1 MPPRARKTCLDV
13 ERERPVGMPTAE
25 EKAEVFSAL
34 VENGLSFIERS
45 ASELEEHLTLSIAHF
60 AAGLELVLK
69 ARPSTGR

>member
-1 MPPRARKTCLDV
+1 
-13 ERERPVGMPTAE
+13 MPTAE